1 MPHVQ
6 TQVSRQRNRART
18 NLRSAKN
25 RWPSIQPL
33 LDSHQTHRLYPK
45 NDEFP
50 FPKKLYQGRTS
61 LLILMEIWGRPEP
74 SAISSWW
81 CILISVPCFF
91 CSSNLCLVYPDCLWV
106 VPHPMWSLAQILKN
120 IQWAKQLFMQLQT
133 PRVGISNHIHPQIS
147 HSFYHLHVQKEQKP
161 IKMGGFQAS
170 SRIFVGENIP
180 CLPGSNHLQRP
191 RVDVRS
197 WPRNPWVIHI
207 YGRNEVNPIMNINE
221 HHIDII

>member
-1 MPHVQ
+1 MFKPRYLAKEIEREPIWEVPKI
-6 TQVSRQRNRART
+6 AD
-18 NLRSAKN
+18 LRSSRYWIHIKLTDFTQKTMSS
-25 RWPSIQPL
+25 R
-33 LDSHQTHRLYPK
+33 
-45 NDEFP
+45 